1 MLNEMDEVKKI
12 ETLNIYTD
20 GGSRGNPGP
29 SAIGIVIVCENQNI
43 IHTHKECIGEGT
55 NNQAEYKALIKALQ
69 LARTYCTKKVSC
81 VSDSELL
88 VRQLTGVYGI
98 KNEKLRHLFDEIK
111 KLEKAFDEVTY
122 THVRREH
129 KFIVIADRLVNEA
142 LDDGLLMDEF
152 KRQDCIAN
160 KMDRLDRLN
169 KPV

>member
-1 MLNEMDEVKKI
+1 MLIKSSNDKVENLHV
-12 ETLNIYTD
+12 YTD

-29 SAIGIVIVCENQNI
+29 SAIGIVLLDENENV

-55 NNQAEYKALIKALQ
+55 SNQAEYKALIKALQ
-69 LARTYCTKKVSC
+69 LARTYCSKKVSC

-88 VRQLTGVYGI
+88 VRQLTGVYGV
-98 KNEKLRHLFDEIK
+98 KNEKLTRLFDEIK

-142 LDDGLLMDEF
+142 LDDGLLMDEL
-152 KRQDCIAN
+152 KRQDYIAE
-160 KMDRLDRLN
+160 KMERLHRLSS
-169 KPV
+169 KIK